1 MRRLAREWD
10 DWSCRIRVALLSGR
24 AGDLAEAVRATRDVM
39 NAVQRS
45 ADRFDPASD
54 ISRVN
59 GATGRLVA
67 VDPLTLELVDLALA
81 SAHRTDGVCDP
92 TVGSALL
99 ESGYTSDIE
108 DLRGRTSAICR
119 SRPAAGW
126 QSVTVDRERGLL
138 GVESGGLLDLG
149 ATAKAWA
156 ADAAAA
162 EVLARTGLG
171 GLVSIGGDLAVSGAG
186 EPTDQRPWLVDV
198 TETAGG
204 RGQQIAVTRGG
215 LATSSV
221 VARRWITDAGPRH
234 HIIDPRTGM
243 SARGPWRT
251 STVWAESAYLAN
263 ETSTAAIIHGSDA
276 PAWLAARRL
285 PARLVHRDGWVL
297 NVGGWPSDEVVA

>member
-1 MRRLAREWD
+1 
-10 DWSCRIRVALLSGR
+10 VALLSGR
-24 AGDLAEAVRATRDVM
+24 SGDLAEAVRTTRDVM

-45 ADRFDPASD
+45 ADRFDPTSD
-54 ISRVN
+54 LSRVN
-59 GATGRLVA
+59 AAAGRQVA
-67 VDPLTLELVDLALA
+67 VDPLTLDLVDLALA
-81 SAHRTDGVCDP
+81 SAHRTDGFCDP

-99 ESGYTSDIE
+99 EAGYISDIA
-108 DLRGRTSAICR
+108 DLRGRTSAIGR
-119 SRPAAGW
+119 RRPAAGW
-126 QSVTVDRERGLL
+126 HSVTVDRERGLL
-138 GVESGGLLDLG
+138 GVEPNGLLDLG

-186 EPTDQRPWLVDV
+186 EAADQRPWLVDV
-198 TETAGG
+198 TETVGG
-204 RGQQIAVTRGG
+204 HGQQVAITRGG

-221 VARRWITDAGPRH
+221 VARRWNTGAGAQH
-234 HIIDPRTGM
+234 HIIDPRTGT

-251 STVWAESAYLAN
+251 STVWAESAYFAN
-263 ETSTAAIIHGSDA
+263 EASTAAIIHGSDA